1 VIPRGSQRGRNKCP
15 SLGVGDPPFAKEWST
30 SKPTLP
36 DIEAIAA
43 RWEGRLEE
51 GEDDKGD

>member
-1 VIPRGSQRGRNKCP
+1 VRINHVEPRPRSD
-15 SLGVGDPPFAKEWST
+15 DPPFAKEWST